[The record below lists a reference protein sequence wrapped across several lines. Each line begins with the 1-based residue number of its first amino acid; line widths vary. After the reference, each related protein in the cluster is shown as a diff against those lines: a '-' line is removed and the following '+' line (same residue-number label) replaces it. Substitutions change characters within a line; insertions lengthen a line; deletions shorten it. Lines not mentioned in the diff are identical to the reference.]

1 MTMSTRILLFFVHP
15 VLWEVRLIGAIISP
29 DFECI
34 PLTPQLGFYF
44 LDLLLVVPALG
55 VHKLLV
61 LLPDVTDAPLQ
72 DHAAV

>member
-1 MTMSTRILLFFVHP
+1 MVHP
-15 VLWEVRLIGAIISP
+15 VLLGVRLIGAIISP

-44 LDLLLVVPALG
+44 LDLLLVAPPLG
-55 VHKLLV
+55 VHEPPV